1 MSQINITQN
10 KNTVTVNGETRVVT
24 VKTSGPQGPQ
34 GEGFDITLAHSNKVD
49 NSVMY
54 YQQSSGKVI
63 LDSNV
68 TTLKLVNGGN
78 F

>member
-1 MSQINITQN
+1 MSSTPNS
-10 KNTVTVNGETRVVT
+10 VTVSQVSDVT
-24 VKTSGPQGPQ
+24 TVEITTAGPQGP
-34 GEGFDITLAHSNKVD
+34 GFDLTLDHSAKVD

-63 LDSNV
+63 LDNNV
-68 TTLKLVNGGN
+68 TTLKLVDGGN

>member
-1 MSQINITQN
+1 MTTVNVSTT
-10 KNTVTVNGETRVVT
+10 KNTVTVNEGDATVVT
-24 VKTSGPQGPQ
+24 VTTAGPQGP
-34 GEGFDITLAHSNKVD
+34 GFDLVLDHSAKVD

-63 LDSNV
+63 LDKNV
-68 TTLKLVNGGN
+68 TTLKIVAGGN

>member
-1 MSQINITQN
+1 MSNPNQVVVSQVSDVTTVEIT
-10 KNTVTVNGETRVVT
+10 TA
-24 VKTSGPQGPQ
+24 GPQGIQ
-34 GEGFDITLAHSNKVD
+34 GAPGAGFDLTLDHTAKVD

-63 LDSNV
+63 LDNNV
-68 TTLKLVNGGN
+68 TTLKLVDGGN

>member
-1 MSQINITQN
+1 MTSVNLTTT
-10 KNTVTVNGETRVVT
+10 KNTVTVNEGDTTVVT
-24 VKTSGPQGPQ
+24 VTTVGPQGP
-34 GEGFDITLAHSNKVD
+34 GFDLVLDHSAKVD

-63 LDSNV
+63 LDANV
-68 TTLKLVNGGN
+68 TKLTLVDGGN

>member
-1 MSQINITQN
+1 MTSVNLTTT
-10 KNTVTVNGETRVVT
+10 KNTVTVNEGDTTVVT
-24 VKTSGPQGPQ
+24 VTTVGPQAPGL
-34 GEGFDITLAHSNKVD
+34 DWVLDHSAKVD

-63 LDSNV
+63 LDNNV
-68 TTLKLVNGGN
+68 TTLKLVDGGN

>member
-1 MSQINITQN
+1 MTSVNITTT
-10 KNTVTVNGETRVVT
+10 KNTVEVNEGDTTVVT
-24 VKTSGPQGPQ
+24 IGTQGSQ
-34 GEGFDITLAHSNKVD
+34 GAGFDLPLDHSAKVD

-63 LDSNV
+63 LDNNV
-68 TTLKLVNGGN
+68 TTLKLVDGGN